1 LGPRPFSYRRRVSSI
16 GPSTCP
22 WPCRS
27 ASSLPPLLLLLLWL
41 PPLALARRQLGVHP
55 LHRTTPLV
63 NFSRRDRMCR
73 VTSGCEGGAGEK
85 KPHQGVQTAVL
96 SAGGHR
102 REASCSDLCR
112 EHNLSECV
120 LLRWRKE
127 YEARGEAAFTEKS
140 RSLAKRSPREARRSP
155 SWSVSA
161 GSSPWRI
168 RS

>member
-1 LGPRPFSYRRRVSSI
+1 
-16 GPSTCP
+16 
-22 WPCRS
+22 
-27 ASSLPPLLLLLLWL
+27 
-41 PPLALARRQLGVHP
+41 
-55 LHRTTPLV
+55 
-63 NFSRRDRMCR
+63 MCR